1 LARPP
6 KQVRFNPGT
15 DEHPSNSHRRSVQLR
30 LFRIGREMA
39 KHNTGQ
45 LIGSIYDTVGCS
57 NKAST
62 DQITKASQR
71 YSETA
76 RNPDCPAITEAV
88 ATEITRIVSSPG
100 VRATYD
106 QGLAIGNPWPIDLP
120 LTVRIGT
127 VGISPLVETKF
138 CDRCRAFSAKDITNP
153 SLPANWNRIS
163 SRRRTSQTNAV
174 STRRVTLYRSS
185 L

>member
-1 LARPP
+1 
-6 KQVRFNPGT
+6 
-15 DEHPSNSHRRSVQLR
+15 
-30 LFRIGREMA
+30 MA

-138 CDRCRAFSAKDITNP
+138 CDRCRAFSAKDITIP
-153 SLPANWNRIS
+153 RFRLTGIGFLHAAEQAKQTQFRRGVSPFIVRRCKPCGQQEVRKAPKSNWI
-163 SRRRTSQTNAV
+163 Q
-174 STRRVTLYRSS
+174 LDD
-185 L
+185 